1 MKKWGNAENAARDST
16 GELNSPGFSI
26 FAVRFRISF
35 SAFPHFFFDAFTGSR
50 NNTGLLVAAP
60 SLMKTTLE
68 IEVKLTGSN
77 LERLQGAGFEL
88 KEVRPRH
95 FEDNWLLDS
104 PDRRLL
110 GEGAALRVRA
120 TDHGGLVTYKGV
132 VHENTGS
139 MLKIR
144 EEIESEVDEPERLV
158 ELFERLGF
166 HRTFRYQKFRTVFS
180 LVMEGNELEIAFDET
195 PIGKFLEIEGGGQT
209 VLQVLAAAGLS
220 EADIIRESY
229 PELQAKRCK
238 QRGVPLEDLVFE
250 D

>member
-1 MKKWGNAENAARDST
+1 LTPPLRAGIIRLA
-16 GELNSPGFSI
+16 
-26 FAVRFRISF
+26 
-35 SAFPHFFFDAFTGSR
+35 
-50 NNTGLLVAAP
+50 VAAAP
-60 SLMKTTLE
+60 ELMKTTLE

-88 KEVRPRH
+88 KQVRPRH

-120 TDHGGLVTYKGV
+120 TGRGGLVTYKGV

-144 EEIESEVDEPERLV
+144 EEIESEIAEPERLV
-158 ELFERLGF
+158 DLFERLGF
-166 HRTFRYQKFRTVFS
+166 HRTFRYQKFRTVYG
-180 LVMEGNELEIAFDET
+180 LVVDGHELEVEFDET
-195 PIGKFLEIEGGGQT
+195 PIGDFLEIEGDGQT
-209 VLQVLAAAGLS
+209 VLRVLKAAGLS
-220 EADIIRESY
+220 ESDIIRESY
-229 PELQAKRCK
+229 PELQAARCK